1 MRCGRPVP
9 LRLMGTVMVIQQLL
23 PPHGALQG
31 LCVTAWGDVVERGGV
46 SC

>member
-1 MRCGRPVP
+1 
-9 LRLMGTVMVIQQLL
+9 MVIQQLL

-31 LCVTAWGDVVERGGV
+31 LCVTASGDVVERGGV